1 MFADHILVDSG
12 DLSVMRC
19 VAVCWTLGM
28 AYSASFRQIQNVC
41 FYHLTLLLV
50 DGVMTVGWLAG
61 WLVTANF
68 ISGLTT

>member
-41 FYHLTLLLV
+41 FYHLALLLV

-61 WLVTANF
+61 L
-68 ISGLTT
+68 